1 MDKKH
6 SLMIFLGG
14 GSLAILVITE
24 VTLRLVWGFGKMPL
38 YAVSDKWEY
47 MALPNQSGVRLGNR
61 YYYNA
66 FGMRSDEVNP
76 HKKHILGLG
85 DSVLYGGVQTDQDS
99 LATSL
104 FSAETGMQMLNISA
118 GSWGPDNCAAYLKEK
133 GIFDAKGIFLLVSSH
148 DAHDNMDFMPVVG
161 VHPSYPDKQYPCA
174 IAEVICRYIY
184 PRYIKPLFD
193 KGDNTGLDPDQKV
206 LAGVDIRKNG
216 KGFNPGFDQL
226 KAMADSANIPFV
238 VYLHADQEENAAK
251 KYNEQGD
258 EIIAWCKKN
267 QVRLVEDIKLLD
279 KEDYRDGIHI
289 NDKGQRKVAD
299 VMEKEIRNGR
309 I

>member
-1 MDKKH
+1 
-6 SLMIFLGG
+6 
-14 GSLAILVITE
+14 
-24 VTLRLVWGFGKMPL
+24 MPL
-38 YAVSDKWEY
+38 YAASDKYEY
-47 MALPNQSGVRLGNR
+47 MALPNQCGVRLGNR
-61 YYYNA
+61 YYYNV

-85 DSVLYGGVQTDQDS
+85 DSVIYGGVQTDQDS

-133 GIFDAKGIFLLVSSH
+133 GMFNAKGIFLLVSSH

-161 VHPSYPDKQYPCA
+161 VHPSYPDKQYFCA
-174 IAEVICRYIY
+174 IAEVLCRYIY
-184 PRYIKPLFD
+184 PRYIQPLFD
-193 KGDNTGLDPDQKV
+193 KGNKELDPDQKV
-206 LAGVDIRKNG
+206 LAGVGIHKNG
-216 KGFNPGFDQL
+216 KVFNPGFQQL
-226 KAMADSANIPFV
+226 KAMADSAKIPFV
-238 VYLHADQEENAAK
+238 VYLHADLEENAGK

-267 QVRLVEDIKLLD
+267 QVRLVEDLHLLT

-289 NDKGQRKVAD
+289 NAKGQRIVAN
-299 VMEKEIRNGR
+299 VMEKEFKY
-309 I
+309 

>member
-1 MDKKH
+1 MMNLKRK
-6 SLMIFLGG
+6 FLICVGG
-14 GSLAILVITE
+14 GSLALLIVVEIS
-24 VTLRLVWGFGKMPL
+24 LRFVCGFGKMPL
-38 YAVSDKWEY
+38 YAASDKYEY

-61 YYYNA
+61 YYYNV

-85 DSVLYGGVQTDQDS
+85 DSVIYGGVQTDQDS

-133 GIFDAKGIFLLVSSH
+133 GMFDAKGIFLLVSSH

-174 IAEVICRYIY
+174 IAEVLCRYIY

-193 KGDNTGLDPDQKV
+193 KGNNELDPDQKV
-206 LAGVDIRKNG
+206 LAGIGIHKDG
-216 KGFNPGFDQL
+216 KFFNPGFDQL
-226 KAMADSANIPFV
+226 KAMADSVKIPFV
-238 VYLHADQEENAAK
+238 VYLHADQEENVGE

-267 QVRLVEDIKLLD
+267 HVSLVEDLHILTKD
-279 KEDYRDGIHI
+279 DYRDGIHI
-289 NDKGQRKVAD
+289 NNSGQRKLANI
-299 VMEKEIRNGR
+299 MEQVFAR
-309 I
+309 

>member
-1 MDKKH
+1 
-6 SLMIFLGG
+6 MIFGG
-14 GSLAILVITE
+14 VAFLIIAE

-38 YAVSDKWEY
+38 YAASDKYEY

-66 FGMRSDEVNP
+66 FGMRSDEVNS

-85 DSVLYGGVQTDQDS
+85 DSVIYGGVQTDQDS

-133 GIFDAKGIFLLVSSH
+133 GLFDAKGIFLLVSSH
-148 DAHDNMDFMPVVG
+148 DAYDNMDFMPVVG

-174 IAEVICRYIY
+174 IAEVLCRYIY
-184 PRYIKPLFD
+184 PRYIKPLFG
-193 KGDNTGLDPDQKV
+193 KGGDIDLDPDQKV
-206 LAGVDIRKNG
+206 QAGVEIHKNG
-216 KGFNPGFDQL
+216 KGFNPGFDEL
-226 KAMADSANIPFV
+226 KAMADSANIPLV
-238 VYLHADQEENAAK
+238 VYLHGDQGENTAK

-258 EIIAWCKKN
+258 EIIVWCKKN
-267 QVRLVEDIKLLD
+267 HVRLVEDIRLLNKD
-279 KEDYRDGIHI
+279 DYRDGIHI
-289 NDKGQRKVAD
+289 NAKGQRIVAN
-299 VMEKEIRNGR
+299 VMEKEFKCLE
-309 I
+309 